1 MPGKRLDVRAASSSV
16 PWRNAQPTTPS
27 TAPTEAEV
35 AVEPSSATNSSST
48 PTTIQQP
55 KIKDLVGYT
64 AVLSIKAVNK
74 QEDRVLG
81 IVKEVIGASES
92 GLGHP
97 LLKVVSQA
105 PITNIFTATT
115 NTGTPT
121 SDCNTALVPTTTTDT
136 SLPLFQVEHL
146 IPLVRKIV
154 PRIDPGTKRLLVDPP
169 AGLLDLGKRR
179 AVLQHLKIELT
190 QFITRQSSTKGRSTS
205 EGARSNEESSLND
218 QYSAVENSGDN
229 GVRSIFRGILN
240 MPLRRELE
248 ASGRKDLVKLIQSI
262 GGFIEVAQD
271 LGFRPVRRPPGY
283 WEDEEALDRELSLFV
298 AANWVR
304 FEEDSDTEELE
315 SAVFSDP
322 QQSIDALQEE
332 EEEEEISAEI
342 SDKDGNEDEKEINN
356 ERFFSQFQQQQQQ
369 RQPQEEEKLRAKT
382 GNEVYWYNQVTR
394 KVRWSAPVLPQTL
407 ALDDQGSTLL
417 TDSPEDRAMPS
428 RSALCAA
435 GRYDLHQAIVA
446 AGGYAQV
453 SEDLDRYPA
462 WPPSRHLRSF
472 RTLAAELRDFVEET
486 GLPKDRMP
494 TRGELL
500 SMGRSDVHQAIT
512 KLGGYSTVAR
522 KLRLKSQRKKRGEW
536 RNIEATAVEVR
547 KFAEGK
553 IGKERDHNG
562 FTAGGGGG
570 GSACLRMPT
579 HEELRAAGRHD
590 LRHALQQHGSAEV
603 ARVAGLEVTRKTG
616 LGNGKQRQ
624 RRLKEIID
632 AVRQNDEAATTEG
645 VVLGKEN

>member
-1 MPGKRLDVRAASSSV
+1 M
-16 PWRNAQPTTPS
+16 Q
-27 TAPTEAEV
+27 
-35 AVEPSSATNSSST
+35 
-48 PTTIQQP
+48 
-55 KIKDLVGYT
+55 
-64 AVLSIKAVNK
+64 
-74 QEDRVLG
+74 
-81 IVKEVIGASES
+81 VIGAFES

-105 PITNIFTATT
+105 TT
-115 NTGTPT
+115 DN
-121 SDCNTALVPTTTTDT
+121 LFTTTTATAATSDRNTPLPTSSTDT
-136 SLPLFQVEHL
+136 ATSVPASFQVEHL

-169 AGLLDLGKRR
+169 EGLLDLGKRR
-179 AVLQHLKIELT
+179 AVLQHLKVELT
-190 QFITRQSSTKGRSTS
+190 QFITTQQRDTKDRSTRS
-205 EGARSNEESSLND
+205 EGDGPNKESSVNT
-218 QYSAVENSGDN
+218 QQSAVHKSGV
-229 GVRSIFRGILN
+229 GEERSIGGILN

-248 ASGRKDLVKLIQSI
+248 SSGRKDLVKLIQSI

-322 QQSIDALQEE
+322 QQHTVDTLEE
-332 EEEEEISAEI
+332 EEGQGDQEKDKEEESKIEI
-342 SDKDGNEDEKEINN
+342 SDEDENGESDDGGRI
-356 ERFFSQFQQQQQQ
+356 FLSQFQEQQEG
-369 RQPQEEEKLRAKT
+369 QENVRMKT

-417 TDSPEDRAMPS
+417 TDSQEDRAMPS

-446 AGGYAQV
+446 AGGYVQV
-453 SEDLDRYPA
+453 SEDLERYPA

-472 RTLAAELRDFVEET
+472 RALARELHDFVEEFP
-486 GLPKDRMP
+486 GLPKGKMP
-494 TRGELL
+494 TKGDLL
-500 SMGRSDVHQAIT
+500 SMGRSDLHQAIT
-512 KLGGYSTVAR
+512 KLGGYPTVAR
-522 KLRLKSQRKKRGEW
+522 KLRWKSQRKKKGEW
-536 RNIEATAVEVR
+536 KNIEVAAIEVR
-547 KFAEGK
+547 KFAEDK
-553 IGKERDHNG
+553 IRKERNRKLGSLTDSSDG
-562 FTAGGGGG
+562 DGGGGG
-570 GSACLRMPT
+570 VCLRMPT

-603 ARVAGLEVTRKTG
+603 ARVAGLELTRKTG
-616 LGNGKQRQ
+616 LGSGRQRQ
-624 RRLKEIID
+624 RRLKEIAD
-632 AVRQNDEAATTEG
+632 AVRQNDETVA
-645 VVLGKEN
+645 KEVGGLEKLEK